1 MNRPG
6 RLRGLLPRLRGT
18 SGLLSYA
25 AAVLIAIWVLV
36 PIYLITLAAFSP
48 QQAIYAY
55 PKPLLPYRLSVETL
69 VFFFNSN
76 GVLPALQRSVAVACL
91 TLGVSLL
98 LGTPAAYALARF
110 RFRGADAVR
119 LTIVATRAFPIVILA
134 IPLTVTFLRLGIDDT
149 VYAVASVHAVL
160 ALPFVVLVMAAAFTA
175 ISTELEEAAMVLGCT
190 RPGAFW
196 RIVLP
201 LARPGLATAAI
212 FTFIV
217 SWNEVFAA
225 SIVTVQHRT
234 LPAQI
239 LATLNMSPLPYQY
252 AAGFTMLAP
261 SLVVVFAIRRY
272 LLGNV
277 GLVVSA

>member
-6 RLRGLLPRLRGT
+6 RPRPARV
-18 SGLLSYA
+18 LSYA

-48 QQAIYAY
+48 QQAIYTY
-55 PKPLLPYRLSVETL
+55 PKPLLPYRLSAETL
-69 VFFFNSN
+69 VYFFNSN
-76 GVLPALQRSVAVACL
+76 GVLPSLQRSVAVACL
-91 TLGVSLL
+91 TLGVSLI

-134 IPLTVTFLRLGIDDT
+134 IPLTVTFLQVGIDDT
-149 VYAVASVHAVL
+149 VYAVAFVHTVL

-175 ISTELEEAAMVLGCT
+175 ISAELEEAAMVLGCT
-190 RPGAFW
+190 RPAAFW

-225 SIVTVQHRT
+225 SVVTVQHRT

-239 LATLNMSPLPYQY
+239 LATLNMSPVPYQY
-252 AAGFTMLAP
+252 AAGFVMLAP
-261 SLVVVFAIRRY
+261 SIAVVFAIRRY

-277 GLVVSA
+277 GLMVSA